1 MCGRVCHC
9 GQMVEQGSSDV
20 GGLRVL
26 AHPLR
31 LRLLSLLTAR
41 ALSGSEAARELG
53 ESQANVSYHLRR
65 LYGAGLVTLV
75 DDSAQR
81 GRTRRFRHDPV
92 SGERLAADSTVD
104 HQLLAAALATEL
116 QRRSQHRRAGSLGVF
131 TDAELWVDAATWGR
145 AVAGVRQ
152 VGIDLHEHAV
162 KEGGDGAVRI
172 SATISLFEMASASS
186 LAEHLDASR

>member
-1 MCGRVCHC
+1 MEH
-9 GQMVEQGSSDV
+9 GSSDV

-65 LYGAGLVTLV
+65 LHGAGLVTLV
-75 DDSAQR
+75 DDPAQR
-81 GRTRRFRHDPV
+81 GRSRRFRHDPV
-92 SGERLAADSTVD
+92 SGERLAADVTVD

-116 QRRSQHRRAGSLGVF
+116 QRRSQHRRAGSVGVF
-131 TDAELWVDAATWGR
+131 TDAELWVDAATGER

-162 KEGGDGAVRI
+162 EGGGDGAVRI
-172 SATISLFEMASASS
+172 SATISLFEMASASPPLEES
-186 LAEHLDASR
+186 DASR